1 MICLMYIINN
11 IATLKS
17 YAGKRI
23 NSITIEQHN
32 FLTSIDSRESNLK
45 DVFFKDL
52 NLRKPDVYF
61 GGENSSL
68 GEFLAKLF
76 YNFTSKLY

>member
-1 MICLMYIINN
+1 LIKKFDINFN
-11 IATLKS
+11 HRLVHT
-17 YAGKRI
+17 GQ
-23 NSITIEQHN
+23 NP
-32 FLTSIDSRESNLK
+32 DPNLK

-76 YNFTSKLY
+76 VEIENEFRKNKYKNGWCKYIIYVFS